1 MKTTKIGA
9 IRKSFL
15 ASVLLSAALGTACA
29 QNPIVQ
35 TQLTTDPAPLVVGDT
50 LYVYTGHDQ
59 DGADFFWM
67 NEWRVYSTTD
77 MVNWT
82 DHGSP
87 LDLASFA
94 WADERA
100 WAAQAIERGGKY
112 YWYVCAHS
120 KLTGG
125 MAIGV
130 AVGDT
135 PTGPFKD
142 ALGKPLFDNG
152 SWDNIDPTVWMDDD
166 GQAYLYWGNPHLYY
180 AKLNDDMVSFKPGVS
195 AKEAVDGSREVGRIE
210 MSEESFGAPNPEKR
224 QKDVKYKD
232 SYTEGPW
239 FMKRGKYY
247 YMLYA
252 AGGVPEHIAYS
263 MSKKPFGPW
272 KYKGAIMPLED
283 TGSFTN
289 HCGVTDFKGHSY
301 FFYHTGKL
309 GGGFGRSVA
318 VEEFRYNDDGTF
330 PIIHHTERGVDP
342 IATLN
347 PYKRQEAETIAFSK
361 GVKADQTDATGVY
374 VSEIHTGDYIKVRE
388 VDFGDGGPK
397 TFTASAASGQQG
409 GNIEV
414 RLDSVGGQL
423 VSTVAVGKTGGWEQF
438 RTFTAP
444 VKAPVTGKHDVYF
457 VFTGLKGNKL
467 FSFDWWR
474 FD

>member
-1 MKTTKIGA
+1 MNTTKNLALRKPLLMSAWLLAMQGA
-9 IRKSFL
+9 
-15 ASVLLSAALGTACA
+15 TYA

-35 TQLTTDPAPLVVGDT
+35 TQLTTDPAPLVVGDR
-50 LYVYTGHDQ
+50 LYVYTGHDE
-59 DGADFFWM
+59 DKADFFWM
-67 NEWRVYSTTD
+67 NEWRVYSTKD

-87 LDLASFA
+87 LDLSSFS
-94 WADERA
+94 WADDRA
-100 WAAQAIERGGKY
+100 WAAQTIERNGKY
-112 YWYVCAHS
+112 YWYICAHS

-130 AVGDT
+130 AVADS

-152 SWDNIDPTVWMDDD
+152 SWDNIDPTVWMDED

-180 AKLNDDMVSFKPGVS
+180 AKLNEDMISFKGGID
-195 AKEAVDGSREVGRIE
+195 AKSAVDEKREVGRIV
-210 MSEESFGAPNPEKR
+210 MTEEGFGSPDMEKR
-224 QKDVKYKD
+224 DSTRKYKD
-232 SYTEGPW
+232 CYTEGPW
-239 FMKRGKYY
+239 FMKRGKNY

-272 KYKGAIMPLED
+272 KYMGEIMPLED

-289 HCGVTDFKGHSY
+289 HCGVSDFKGKSY

-318 VEEFRYNDDGTF
+318 VEEFKYNADGTF
-330 PIIHHTERGVDP
+330 PIIHHTQEGVAP

-361 GVKADQTDATGVY
+361 GVKSEQADDTGVY
-374 VSEIHTGDYIKVRE
+374 ISEIHEGDYIKVRE
-388 VDFGDGGPK
+388 VDFGKESPDA
-397 TFTASAASGQQG
+397 FAISAACSSLG
-409 GNIEV
+409 GSLEV
-414 RLDSVGGQL
+414 HLDKEDGEL
-423 VSTVAVGKTGGWEQF
+423 VAKLDVTKTGGWE
-438 RTFTAP
+438 
-444 VKAPVTGKHDVYF
+444 
-457 VFTGLKGNKL
+457 
-467 FSFDWWR
+467 
-474 FD
+474 